1 MPGFAAVACR
11 RSAALLLSVTFQMMP
26 GCVLA
31 MFGGVK
37 VMPVGEVRV
46 MSGLLVV
53 ACIVVFRRFGV
64 VMRGHTVMMGRMAVF
79 MRCLL

>member
-1 MPGFAAVACR
+1 
-11 RSAALLLSVTFQMMP
+11 
-26 GCVLA
+26 
-31 MFGGVK
+31 
-37 VMPVGEVRV
+37 MPVGEVRV

-64 VMRGHTVMMGRMAVF
+64 VMRGHTVMMGRLAVF